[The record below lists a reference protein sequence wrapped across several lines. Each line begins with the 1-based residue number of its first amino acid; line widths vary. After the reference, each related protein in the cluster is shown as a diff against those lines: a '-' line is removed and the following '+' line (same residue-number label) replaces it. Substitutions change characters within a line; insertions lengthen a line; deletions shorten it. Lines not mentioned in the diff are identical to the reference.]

1 MELEFKKAVDLYE
14 NNKLNDAK
22 KICSKIYKKN
32 PNHFDNL
39 RLLNFIHFKKKD
51 FSTAL
56 DFINKAI
63 KINPNFAEAYNEQGN
78 ALNELKKLE
87 EAIKSYNNAIN
98 INPKYADAYYNK
110 GLVFH
115 ELKKLE
121 SAVQNYD
128 KAIKINPKHIMSHN
142 NKGFALQQLKKV
154 DASLKSYNEAYK
166 INPNFNFLFGKLIHT
181 KNKLCKW
188 ETFNEDMNSLKEKLN
203 KNKVAS
209 LPFSILSLYDS
220 PLLQRKTSE
229 MYIKE
234 TFPKKNIPKP
244 ITKSLT
250 NKKIRLGYYSADF
263 YNHAMSYLLAK
274 LFELHDK
281 SKFEIIAFSF
291 SPERDDEMSKRISNA
306 FDQFIK
312 VNFKTDKEIS
322 ELSRE
327 LKIDIAIDLMCFT
340 TNSRTGIFS
349 EKCAPIQINYLGYP
363 GTSGANFIDYIIADK
378 NLIPKENQKYYSEN
392 IIYLPNTYQV
402 RDSTQKISNKI
413 FTKDELGLPKN
424 SFVFC
429 CFNQNYK
436 ITPSVF
442 DIWMRLIKKVE
453 KSVLWLIKDNDVAV
467 YNLKKEAEKRGV
479 KSDRIIFAKHIPV
492 TEHLA
497 RHKIADLFVDTFPY
511 TAHTTCSDAL
521 WSGLP
526 VITRTGQSFAS
537 RVAGSLLNAVNLKE
551 LITKT
556 EKEYEDLILKLA
568 KNPNQLKEIK
578 NKLKKNRLK
587 EPLFNSKLYTKK
599 IESAYKKV
607 YERYN
612 SDLPLKNIEIK

>member
-14 NNKLNDAK
+14 NDKLNDAK

-39 RLLNFIHFKKKD
+39 RLLNFIHFKNKD

-154 DASLKSYNEAYK
+154 DASLKSYDEAYK

-188 ETFNEDMNSLKEKLN
+188 ETFDEDMNSLKEKLN

-234 TFPKKNIPKP
+234 TFPKKNISKP
-244 ITKSLT
+244 ITKSLA

-378 NLIPKENQKYYSEN
+378 NLIPKKNQKYYSEN

-442 DIWMRLIKKVE
+442 DIWMRLIRKVE

-479 KSDRIIFAKHIPV
+479 KSDRIIFAKHMPV
-492 TEHLA
+492 SEHLA

-568 KNPNQLKEIK
+568 KNPKQLKEIK
-578 NKLKKNRLK
+578 NKLKKNRLTK
-587 EPLFNSKLYTKK
+587 PLFDTKLYAKN
-599 IESAYKKV
+599 IENAYKTIYKN
-607 YERYN
+607 YYSN
-612 SDLPLKNIEIK
+612 LPINNIEIK

>member
-14 NNKLNDAK
+14 NDKLNDAK

-39 RLLNFIHFKKKD
+39 RLLNFIHFKNKD

-63 KINPNFAEAYNEQGN
+63 KIKPNFAEAYNEQGN

-110 GLVFH
+110 GLVLH

-188 ETFNEDMNSLKEKLN
+188 ETFDEDMNSLKEKLN

-234 TFPKKNIPKP
+234 TFPKKNISKP
-244 ITKSLT
+244 ITKSLA

-291 SPERDDEMSKRISNA
+291 SPERNDEMSKRISNA

-378 NLIPKENQKYYSEN
+378 NLIPKKNQKYYSEN

-442 DIWMRLIKKVE
+442 DIWMRLLKKVE

-479 KSDRIIFAKHIPV
+479 KSDRIIFAKHMPV
-492 TEHLA
+492 SEHLA

-556 EKEYEDLILKLA
+556 KKEYEDLILKLA
-568 KNPNQLKEIK
+568 KNPKQLKEIK

-599 IESAYKKV
+599 IESAYKKI

>member
-14 NNKLNDAK
+14 NDKLNDAK

-39 RLLNFIHFKKKD
+39 RLLNFIHFKNKD

-188 ETFNEDMNSLKEKLN
+188 ETFDEDMNSLKEKLN

-234 TFPKKNIPKP
+234 TFPKKNISKP
-244 ITKSLT
+244 ITKSLA

-378 NLIPKENQKYYSEN
+378 NLIPKKNQKYYSEN

-442 DIWMRLIKKVE
+442 DIWMRLIRKVE

-479 KSDRIIFAKHIPV
+479 KSDRIIFAKHMPV
-492 TEHLA
+492 SEHLA

-587 EPLFNSKLYTKK
+587 TPLFDAKLFTKN
-599 IESAYKKV
+599 IESAYTMMHEKYLK
-607 YERYN
+607 N
-612 SDLPLKNIEIK
+612 LPLENIEIK

>member
-1 MELEFKKAVDLYE
+1 MELEFKKAVNLYE
-14 NNKLNDAK
+14 NNKINEAK
-22 KICSKIYKKN
+22 KICLKFYIKN

-39 RLLNFIHFKKKD
+39 RLLNFIHFKNKD

-63 KINPNFAEAYNEQGN
+63 KLNPNFAEAYNEQGN

-87 EAIKSYNNAIN
+87 EAIKSYDNAIK

-110 GLVFH
+110 GLVLH

-121 SAVQNYD
+121 SAVENYD
-128 KAIKINPKHIMSHN
+128 KAIKIDPKHIMSHN

-181 KNKLCKW
+181 KNKLCNW
-188 ETFNEDMNSLKEKLN
+188 ETFNKEINSLKEKLN
-203 KNKVAS
+203 TNKIAS

-220 PLLQRKTSE
+220 PLLQKKTSE

-234 TFPKKNIPKP
+234 TFPKKNILKP
-244 ITKSLT
+244 ITKNLK
-250 NKKIRLGYYSADF
+250 NKKIRLGYYSGDF

-291 SPERDDEMSKRISNA
+291 SPERNDEMSKRISNA

-312 VNFKTDKEIS
+312 VNFKTDKEIA

-363 GTSGANFIDYIIADK
+363 GTSGASFIDYIIADK
-378 NLIPKENQKYYSEN
+378 TLIPKENQKYYSEK

-413 FTKDELGLPKN
+413 FTKDELNLPKN

-442 DIWMRLIKKVE
+442 DIWMRLLKKVE
-453 KSVLWLIKDNDVAV
+453 KSVLWLIKDNDVAA
-467 YNLKKEAEKRGV
+467 YNLKKEAEKRGIR
-479 KSDRIIFAKHIPV
+479 SDRIIFAEHIPIS
-492 TEHLA
+492 EHLA
-497 RHKIADLFVDTFPY
+497 RHKVADLFVDTFPY

-526 VITRTGQSFAS
+526 VITRMGQSFAS
-537 RVAGSLLNAVNLKE
+537 RVAGSLLNAINLKE

-556 EKEYEDLILKLA
+556 EKEYENLILKLS
-568 KNPNQLKEIK
+568 KNPKKIKEIK

-587 EPLFNSKLYTKK
+587 KPLFNSKLYTKK
-599 IESAYKKV
+599 IEYAYKKI
-607 YERYN
+607 YERYK

>member
-1 MELEFKKAVDLYE
+1 MELEFKKAVNLYE
-14 NNKLNDAK
+14 NNKINEAK
-22 KICSKIYKKN
+22 KICLKFYIKN

-39 RLLNFIHFKKKD
+39 RLLNFIHFKNKD
-51 FSTAL
+51 FSSAL

-63 KINPNFAEAYNEQGN
+63 KLNPNFAEAYNEQGN

-87 EAIKSYNNAIN
+87 EAIKSYDNAIK

-110 GLVFH
+110 GLVLH

-121 SAVQNYD
+121 SAVENYD

-181 KNKLCKW
+181 KNKLCNW
-188 ETFNEDMNSLKEKLN
+188 ETFDKEINSLKEKLN
-203 KNKVAS
+203 TNKIAS

-220 PLLQRKTSE
+220 PLLQKKTSE

-234 TFPKKNIPKP
+234 TFPEKNILKP
-244 ITKSLT
+244 ITKNLK
-250 NKKIRLGYYSADF
+250 NKKIRLGYYSGDF

-291 SPERDDEMSKRISNA
+291 SPERNDEMSKRISSA
-306 FDQFIK
+306 FDRFIK
-312 VNFKTDKEIS
+312 VNFKTDKEIA

-363 GTSGANFIDYIIADK
+363 GTSGASFIDYIIADK
-378 NLIPKENQKYYSEN
+378 TLIPKENQKYYSEK

-413 FTKDELGLPKN
+413 FTKDELNLPKN

-442 DIWMRLIKKVE
+442 DIWMRLLKKVE
-453 KSVLWLIKDNDVAV
+453 KSVLWLIKDNDVAA
-467 YNLKKEAEKRGV
+467 YNLKKEAEKRGIR
-479 KSDRIIFAKHIPV
+479 SDRIIFAEHIPIS
-492 TEHLA
+492 EHLA
-497 RHKIADLFVDTFPY
+497 RHKVADLFVDTFPY

-526 VITRTGQSFAS
+526 VITRMGQSLAS
-537 RVAGSLLNAVNLKE
+537 RVAGSLLNAINLKE

-556 EKEYEDLILKLA
+556 EKEYENLILKLS
-568 KNPNQLKEIK
+568 KNPKKLKEIK

-587 EPLFNSKLYTKK
+587 EPLFDSKLYTKK
-599 IESAYKKV
+599 IEHAYKKI
-607 YERYN
+607 YERYKSN
-612 SDLPLKNIEIK
+612 LPLKNIEIK

>member
-14 NNKLNDAK
+14 NDKLNDAK
-22 KICSKIYKKN
+22 KICLKIYKKN

-39 RLLNFIHFKKKD
+39 RLLNFIYFKNKD
-51 FSTAL
+51 FSIAL

-110 GLVFH
+110 GLVLH

-188 ETFNEDMNSLKEKLN
+188 ETFDEDMNSLKEKLN

-234 TFPKKNIPKP
+234 TFPKKNISKP
-244 ITKSLT
+244 ITKSLA

-378 NLIPKENQKYYSEN
+378 NLIPKKNQKYYSEN

-442 DIWMRLIKKVE
+442 DIWMRLLKKVE

-479 KSDRIIFAKHIPV
+479 KSDRIIFAKHMPV
-492 TEHLA
+492 SEHLA

-599 IESAYKKV
+599 IESAYKKI
-607 YERYN
+607 YEMYN

>member
-14 NNKLNDAK
+14 NDKLNDAK
-22 KICSKIYKKN
+22 KICLKIYKKN

-39 RLLNFIHFKKKD
+39 RLLNFIHFKNKD

-121 SAVQNYD
+121 SAVENYD

-188 ETFNEDMNSLKEKLN
+188 ETFDEDMNSLKEKLN

-234 TFPKKNIPKP
+234 TFPKKNISKP
-244 ITKSLT
+244 ITKGLA

-378 NLIPKENQKYYSEN
+378 NLIPKKNQKYYSEN

-442 DIWMRLIKKVE
+442 DIWMRLLKKVE

-479 KSDRIIFAKHIPV
+479 KSDRIIFAKHMPV
-492 TEHLA
+492 PEHLA

-568 KNPNQLKEIK
+568 KNPKQLKEIK

-599 IESAYKKV
+599 IESAYKKI

>member
-39 RLLNFIHFKKKD
+39 RLLNFIHFKNKD

-98 INPKYADAYYNK
+98 INPEYADAYYNK

-188 ETFNEDMNSLKEKLN
+188 ETFDEDMNSLKEKLN

-234 TFPKKNIPKP
+234 TFPKKNISKP
-244 ITKSLT
+244 ITKSLA

-479 KSDRIIFAKHIPV
+479 KSDRIIFAKHMPIS
-492 TEHLA
+492 EHLA

-556 EKEYEDLILKLA
+556 EKEYEDLILELA
-568 KNPNQLKEIK
+568 KNPKKLKEIK

-599 IESAYKKV
+599 IESAYKKI

-612 SDLPLKNIEIK
+612 SNLSLKNIEIK

>member
-14 NNKLNDAK
+14 NDKLNDAK

-39 RLLNFIHFKKKD
+39 RLLNFIHFKNKD

-154 DASLKSYNEAYK
+154 DASLKSYDEAYK

-188 ETFNEDMNSLKEKLN
+188 ETFDEDMNSLKEKLN

-234 TFPKKNIPKP
+234 TFPKKNISKP
-244 ITKSLT
+244 ITKSLA

-378 NLIPKENQKYYSEN
+378 NLIPKKNQKYYSEN

-442 DIWMRLIKKVE
+442 DIWMRLIRKVE

-479 KSDRIIFAKHIPV
+479 KSDRIIFAKHMPV
-492 TEHLA
+492 SEHLA

-568 KNPNQLKEIK
+568 KNPKQLKEIK

-599 IESAYKKV
+599 IESAYKKI

-612 SDLPLKNIEIK
+612 LDLPLKNIEIK

>member
-14 NNKLNDAK
+14 NDKLNDAK

-39 RLLNFIHFKKKD
+39 RLLNFIHFKNKD

-98 INPKYADAYYNK
+98 INPEYADAYYNK

-188 ETFNEDMNSLKEKLN
+188 ETFDEDINSLKEKLN

-234 TFPKKNIPKP
+234 TFPKKNISKP
-244 ITKSLT
+244 ITKSLA

-291 SPERDDEMSKRISNA
+291 SPERNDEMSKRISNA

-378 NLIPKENQKYYSEN
+378 NLIPKKNQKYYSEN

-442 DIWMRLIKKVE
+442 DIWMRLLKKVE

-479 KSDRIIFAKHIPV
+479 KSDRIIFAKHMPV
-492 TEHLA
+492 SEHLA

-568 KNPNQLKEIK
+568 KNPKQLKEIK

-599 IESAYKKV
+599 IESAYKKI
-607 YERYN
+607 YKRYN

>member
-1 MELEFKKAVDLYE
+1 MELEFKKAVDLYG

-22 KICSKIYKKN
+22 KICLKIHKKN

-39 RLLNFIHFKKKD
+39 RLLNFIYFKNKD
-51 FSTAL
+51 FSVAL

-110 GLVFH
+110 ALVLH
-115 ELKKLE
+115 ELRKLE
-121 SAVQNYD
+121 PAVENYD

-154 DASLKSYNEAYK
+154 DASLKSYNEAYR
-166 INPNFNFLFGKLIHT
+166 INPNFNFLFGKLIHA

-188 ETFNEDMNSLKEKLN
+188 ETFDEDMNSLKEKLN

-209 LPFSILSLYDS
+209 LPFAILSLYDS

-244 ITKSLT
+244 ITKGLR

-291 SPERDDEMSKRISNA
+291 SPERNDEMSKRICNA
-306 FDQFIK
+306 FDKFIK

-322 ELSRE
+322 QLSKE

-378 NLIPKENQKYYSEN
+378 TIIPKENQKYYSEK

-413 FTKDELGLPKN
+413 FTKDELSLPKN

-442 DIWMRLIKKVE
+442 DIWMRLLKKIE

-479 KSDRIIFAKHIPV
+479 KPDRIIFAKHIPV
-492 TEHLA
+492 SEHLA
-497 RHKIADLFVDTFPY
+497 RHKLADLFVDTFPY

-526 VITRTGQSFAS
+526 VITRMGQSFAS

-556 EKEYEDLILKLA
+556 EKEYEDLILELA
-568 KNPNQLKEIK
+568 KNPKKLKEIK

-607 YERYN
+607 YERYS